1 MAATL
6 TFDILARDKASKT
19 IAGVGTTAEKT
30 SKKFNVLKT
39 AAIGAGIAAAG
50 LAVKFGKDSI
60 KAFAEAEEAQKRLQ
74 DAFERFPNIADTNIG
89 RLRDLNTA
97 LQKKTKF
104 DDDALASGQAVLAQ
118 FKVTGKQLEE
128 LTPLVADY
136 ASRTGKD
143 IPRAAQDVGKALLGN
158 AKALKNIGIKYQATG
173 NAALDTSNIIGILRK
188 QVGGFAEK
196 EGQTAAGKA
205 AILKNQFGELQETVG
220 SKLVPALSKLA
231 EFALGVL
238 DKFNKLDP
246 VTKKIVVGVTALG
259 LAALVA
265 GPRVAALSAAV
276 SSLGLA
282 VKTAG
287 VSFAAFLIAM
297 PALIRIQAEATDSSK
312 SWMDRLKGVNKQ
324 IIDTVD
330 PTDKLSGALGLN
342 ADKAKNAGT
351 ATDALKET
359 AKVYGDT
366 LSTLT
371 TPAVTDLA
379 TATQSAYDKQNLLN
393 GVMIDATTANIGF
406 RDAVVAW
413 TLKVRDGVKANGDSA
428 RSLSLNTQ
436 AGRDNVG
443 ALIDMAKKASDHASA
458 VYDQTKNL
466 GKANTVLKTD
476 RQRLL
481 DAGTAAGFNKDELQ
495 KLIDKYLKV
504 PTKAQTK
511 ITTPGMAAAHAKAEG
526 LKTKMEQ
533 LEARA
538 WKVTVEMRMKNKL
551 RLEAIAAAHGMVLN
565 VTGKPMMLAGGGA
578 IRGPGTG
585 TSDSVP
591 AMVSNGEYVIKASRA
606 RQLGTRFLNMLN
618 GAKSVGGDPGAVV
631 LRYAAGGSVSAV
643 QSFIRAQKGERYLL
657 GGAGPNVWDCSGITG
672 AAYAILKGLAY
683 GMGQRYFTTQSN
695 FGALGF
701 QRGTG
706 AYTIGV
712 SPAAGHMVGNIGGLS
727 FEAARPGVPLR
738 VGNATSVQ
746 SMAQQWFLNAFDAF
760 TNADRRTVMRNLGI
774 KWGMPGAGRSMT
786 SYEAGTPY
794 VPRTGMYRLHR
805 GEAVIP
811 AGQNGPVELSPK
823 TIRALG
829 EVMGRVVLSGLG
841 AANVRSARNADLY
854 ARAG

>member
-1 MAATL
+1 MTVL
-6 TFDILARDKASKT
+6 TFDILAKDRASRT
-19 IAGVGTTAEKT
+19 LTNVGGAAEKT
-30 SKKFNVLKT
+30 SKKFDFLKKAT
-39 AAIGAGIAAAG
+39 LGVGLVAGVA
-50 LAVKFGKDSI
+50 LVKFGKDSI
-60 KAFAEAEEAQKRLQ
+60 KAFSEAEEAQKKLQ

-143 IPRAAQDVGKALLGN
+143 IPRAALDVGKALLGN
-158 AKALKNIGIKYQATG
+158 AKALKNIGIKYTATG

-196 EGQTAAGKA
+196 EGTTAAGKA
-205 AILKNQFGELQETVG
+205 AILSNQFGELQETVG

-259 LAALVA
+259 IAALVA
-265 GPRVAALSAAV
+265 GPRVAALSTAV
-276 SSLGLA
+276 SNLGIA
-282 VKTAG
+282 TKTAG
-287 VSFAAFLIAM
+287 VAFAAFLIAM

-351 ATDALKET
+351 ATDVLKET

-366 LSTLT
+366 LNTLT
-371 TPAVTDLA
+371 NPAVQDLA

-413 TLKVRDGVKANGDSA
+413 TQKVRDGVKANGDSA

-458 VYDQTKNL
+458 VYGQTKNL

-476 RQRLL
+476 RERLL
-481 DAGTAAGFNKDELQ
+481 DAGKAAGFNKDELQ

-511 ITTPGMAAAHAKAEG
+511 ITTPGMAAAHAKAAG

-538 WKVTVEMRMKNKL
+538 WRVTVEMRMKNRL

-565 VTGKPMMLAGGGA
+565 VTGKPMMLATGGPVH
-578 IRGPGTG
+578 GPAGI
-585 TSDSVP
+585 DKVP
-591 AMVSNGEYVIKASRA
+591 ARLTRGEYVIKADRA
-606 RQLGTRFLNMLN
+606 RKLGTRFLDLLN
-618 GAKSVGGDPGAVV
+618 GAKSIGGDP
-631 LRYAAGGSVSAV
+631 AGMTLGFASGGLVGRA
-643 QSFIRAQKGERYLL
+643 QSFVRAQASDPYIW
-657 GGAGPNVWDCSGITG
+657 GGVGPNGFDCSGLTG
-672 AAYAILKGLAY
+672 AVYGLLR
-683 GMGQRYFTTQSN
+683 GLNPFRRYFTTASD
-695 FGALGF
+695 FSALGF
-701 QRGTG
+701 KPGTG

-712 SPAAGHMVGNIGGLS
+712 NPYTHMAGNIGGLP
-727 FEAARPGVPLR
+727 FEAANTRSGIHVGSGAQSVLNFAKKYYLAALGGVF
-738 VGNATSVQ
+738 GGDS
-746 SMAQQWFLNAFDAF
+746 FAF
-760 TNADRRTVMRNLGI
+760 TDADRRQVMRSIGI
-774 KWGMPGAGRSMT
+774 NWGVPFAGRT
-786 SYEAGTPY
+786 IGFDGGGWLP
-794 VPRTGMYRLHR
+794 PGRTL
-805 GEAVIP
+805 AVNNT
-811 AGQNGPVELSPK
+811 GQAERVGPVDLSPK

-841 AANVRSARNADLY
+841 AANVRSARAADLY